1 MSGVAVPPWR
11 SRVYLASGKLEN
23 KSIASFQACTRQVRF
38 TPNCSRIAAAQQMT
52 FRANRRHRGVGRSS
66 PSPTMPSVQA
76 ARSIRRSISL
86 RSVTKS
92 IGLGQKRLRH
102 SQTRSA
108 FRLRI
113 AIRGDHDDRY
123 IPRGQLTRG
132 SYADGLFDSRAP
144 ASVLLFATR
153 RFRWQDI
160 NEPRAAK
167 VIPGKG
173 A

>member
-1 MSGVAVPPWR
+1 MSASPPTPDVSLRR
-11 SRVYLASGKLEN
+11 SEPTL
-23 KSIASFQACTRQVRF
+23 
-38 TPNCSRIAAAQQMT
+38 
-52 FRANRRHRGVGRSS
+52 RANWRHRGVGRSS
-66 PSPTMPSVQA
+66 PSPTMPGGQA

-86 RSVTKS
+86 RSATKS
-92 IGLGQKRLRH
+92 IGLGQKRLWAILKC
-102 SQTRSA
+102 SA

-123 IPRGQLTRG
+123 IPWGQLTRG

-144 ASVLLFATR
+144 TSVLLFATR

-160 NEPRAAK
+160 SEPRAAK